1 MLYLLLGWFIVLF
14 FISYY
19 LTGKDFFTPATMM
32 MLSFVFSCSLSVYI
46 LFDLDYSFSLQTT
59 LLIGSCMTITVIIGW
74 FCHGVFQHIRIRPA
88 QNKASSIPNGFTIFA
103 LFAAFVVIFAQL
115 REITR
120 VVGVSGVFGQNMTAY
135 RNAHAYS
142 TDADA
147 QYPLWLRLMLNFL
160 QALVI
165 LYLFNLIKF
174 FRSFK
179 VYEIVLQVVF
189 LALTVFS
196 SLLTSG
202 RFSIMTNMITGVFLF
217 HMIRIQ
223 RLGKYKTYKLG
234 FLVRVILIVV
244 IAAWFFYWA
253 KEFVGRVSED
263 TLLDY
268 TAHYMGTGIINLDLY
283 LNNPPVKS
291 DIWGKETF
299 YSLINAL
306 RRMGILD
313 VDAYLVHKE
322 FRSIAGVSMGNVYT
336 ALRDYLYDFGQTG
349 MYFLHGLYSFVFSI
363 AYESIKKSRGN
374 MPIIIFSA
382 MYYCNITYI
391 FSGQFY
397 TNIISFGFLFKC
409 ILLFVFYKIL
419 IEKRVRL
426 VGIRALRRRQG
437 HVVQGK
443 NSTKVRL
450 V

>member
-32 MLSFVFSCSLSVYI
+32 MLSFVFACSLSVYI

-74 FCHGVFQHIRIRPA
+74 FCHGVFQHVRIRPA
-88 QNKASSIPNGFTIFA
+88 QDKASPIPRGFTILA
-103 LFAAFVVIFAQL
+103 LFVAVIVIFAQL

-120 VVGVSGVFGQNMTAY
+120 VVGTSGMFGQTMILY
-135 RNAHAYS
+135 RNAHGYS
-142 TDADA
+142 TNVDA

-174 FRSFK
+174 FRTFK
-179 VYEIVLQVVF
+179 VHEIVLQVAF
-189 LALTVFS
+189 LILMVLS
-196 SLLTSG
+196 GLLTSG
-202 RFSIMTNMITGVFLF
+202 RFSILSNMIGGVFLF

-234 FLVRVILIVV
+234 FLMRVMLIVV
-244 IAAWFFYWA
+244 AAAWFFYWV

-263 TLLDY
+263 TLFDY

-306 RRMGILD
+306 RRSGI
-313 VDAYLVHKE
+313 VNIESYLFHKE
-322 FRSIAGVSMGNVYT
+322 FRSIFGISTGNIYT
-336 ALRDYLYDFGQTG
+336 AIRDYHYDFGVIG
-349 MYFLHGLYSFVFSI
+349 VYALHILFSFIYTIF
-363 AYESIKKSRGN
+363 YEYIKKKGGSFS
-374 MPIIIFSA
+374 IIIFSQT
-382 MYYCNITYI
+382 YYCTVLYMYNNFFYSNLVSFGFVFRIIITYI
-391 FSGQFY
+391 
-397 TNIISFGFLFKC
+397 L
-409 ILLFVFYKIL
+409 YKFATEKQIRLRIVRGKRRLQAYARDPANARL
-419 IEKRVRL
+419 I
-426 VGIRALRRRQG
+426 
-437 HVVQGK
+437 
-443 NSTKVRL
+443 
-450 V
+450 